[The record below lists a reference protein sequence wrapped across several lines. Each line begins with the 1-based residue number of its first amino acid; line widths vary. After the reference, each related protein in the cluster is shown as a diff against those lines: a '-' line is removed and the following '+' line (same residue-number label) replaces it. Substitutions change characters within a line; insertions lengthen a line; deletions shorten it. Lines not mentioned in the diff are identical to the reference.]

1 MRKSLFLRFER
12 KESTMTTSPA
22 SIEDAMSLPVCEPHD
37 ALQAFNSLRRHAT
50 EFEKSLDE
58 RHEVGARLVS
68 FGNAVSFQVQQ
79 IGYAPPNLI
88 SFDGVTEEGARV
100 RLVQHVTQLS
110 VLFIAMP
117 IMEDKI
123 KRPIGFVLPEE
134 LKPVSVPAT

>member
-1 MRKSLFLRFER
+1 
-12 KESTMTTSPA
+12 MTLSPPPVD
-22 SIEDAMSLPVCEPHD
+22 ETLSLPVCEPHD
-37 ALQAFNSLRRHAT
+37 ALQAFNSLRRYAM

-79 IGYAPPNLI
+79 IGYAPPTLI
-88 SFDGVTEEGARV
+88 SFDGITEEGARV

-117 IMEDKI
+117 IMEDKV

-134 LKPVSVPAT
+134 SAPLVVPAA

>member
-1 MRKSLFLRFER
+1 MMNTLMPA
-12 KESTMTTSPA
+12 KETS
-22 SIEDAMSLPVCEPHD
+22 SLPTCEPHD
-37 ALQAFNSLRRHAT
+37 ALQAFNSLRRYAIA
-50 EFEKSLDE
+50 FEESLDE
-58 RHEVGARLVS
+58 RHEVGARLVT

-117 IMEDKI
+117 IKEDKV
-123 KRPIGFVLPEE
+123 KRPIGFVLPDEAE
-134 LKPVSVPAT
+134 VVTEPSR

>member
-1 MRKSLFLRFER
+1 MNL
-12 KESTMTTSPA
+12 PA
-22 SIEDAMSLPVCEPHD
+22 CAPHD
-37 ALQAFNSLRRHAT
+37 ALQAFHSLRHYAM
-50 EFEKSLDE
+50 EFEQSLDE
-58 RHEVGARLVS
+58 HHEVGARLVS

-100 RLVQHVTQLS
+100 RLVQHVSQLS

-117 IMEDKI
+117 ITVDKV

-134 LKPVSVPAT
+134 LVPAAVPAA

>member
-1 MRKSLFLRFER
+1 
-12 KESTMTTSPA
+12 MTLSPPPA
-22 SIEDAMSLPVCEPHD
+22 EEILSMPMCEPHD
-37 ALQAFNSLRRHAT
+37 ALQAFNSLRRYAM

-68 FGNAVSFQVQQ
+68 FGNAVSFQVRQ

-88 SFDGVTEEGARV
+88 SFDGITDDGARV

-117 IMEDKI
+117 IMEDKV
-123 KRPIGFVLPEE
+123 KRPIGFVLPDEA
-134 LKPVSVPAT
+134 LPVMAPAA